1 MISNPETNRYYE
13 VVKTPAHR
21 WDVLLREPTS
31 TIRPWRTMT
40 RKEAERLVQSLRHHG
55 YKVVATELENQ

>member
-1 MISNPETNRYYE
+1 MISNQETRYYE

-21 WDVLLREPTS
+21 WDMLLRESTG

-40 RKEAERLVQSLRHHG
+40 RKEAERLVQSLRRHG
-55 YKVVATELENQ
+55 YKVVATELENS